1 LSVPAAAPTIT
12 NANSERIEVIHSTEN
27 IIDTYLQALHNAKSR
42 WDCFADV
49 NSLAVP
55 VLIKS
60 IREALSGA
68 KSTGIKLRF
77 VTEITEGNI
86 SQCKEA
92 VTIGEIRH
100 LEGVKGN
107 FAVSDTEYIAISCA
121 AIAASSTTTRN
132 STESQPT
139 TTATAVPHAVYSNVK
154 EDVQQQQYV
163 FEILWNKAIPAEQ
176 KLREIEEGVIHVRT
190 RLLENRDEIIN
201 EIRCL
206 NNNASKLSICSA
218 FGGMQMAYNYLFD
231 SYTKVV
237 EKHRTGKGDGMRWI
251 VNMDNKDS
259 LDLVKTFLN
268 EGIQVRHLKNMPPM
282 NFGISNTEMAVTI
295 EKMEGGNM
303 SQSFLI
309 SNEPL
314 YINHFNSLF
323 DELWKNGIDAE
334 DRIKDIEEGVDTDIE
349 VVPNAA
355 TAHEIYLNLV
365 SHASEEILLIFPTT
379 KAFIRQEK
387 IGIIIALREASKTRN
402 VKVRILMP
410 HADSLSEDKIQ
421 DLIQNRDKN
430 IVIRNIEQTSGTKA
444 TILVVDK
451 IVSLVMELRDD
462 TKETFDEAIGSSTYS
477 HSRAGV
483 LSYVSIFENLWI
495 QTELYQQISESSR
508 RLELANEQL
517 KIHDKMQ
524 QEFIS
529 IASHELRT
537 PVQSILGFASL
548 ANKAQIEPIQA
559 CKGILLEAY
568 RLQQLTN
575 DLLDVS
581 RIESGTSLSYAME
594 KVRVNEIILNI
605 VNAIKISLK
614 QGVSIETGLG
624 PNIGGVGSGGIHDN
638 SDNNKEIEIYADKS
652 RITQAISNIVGN
664 AVKFTDMGTIR
675 VESLVSADKKRV
687 EIKVCDS
694 GNGIAE
700 DILPN
705 LFDKFVTKTPGN
717 ENKRGTGLGLY
728 ITKAII
734 NAHKGEIF
742 AANNKQAVGATFTIV
757 LPSVYSAEKIR

>member
-1 LSVPAAAPTIT
+1 MSVPAAAPTIT

-27 IIDTYLQALHNAKSR
+27 IIDTYLPALHNAKSR

-60 IREALSGA
+60 IREALSRA

-86 SQCKEA
+86 SQCKEV

-268 EGIQVRHLKNMPPM
+268 EGIHVRHLKNMPPM
-282 NFGISNTEMAVTI
+282 NFGISNKEMAVTI

-309 SNEPL
+309 SSEPL

-355 TAHEIYLNLV
+355 TAREIYLNLV
-365 SHASEEILLIFPTT
+365 SHASEEILLILPTT

-387 IGIIIALREASKTRN
+387 IGIIIALREASKKRN

-444 TILVVDK
+444 TILAVDK

-477 HSRAGV
+477 HSKAGV
-483 LSYVSIFENLWI
+483 LSYVAIFENLWI

-568 RLQQLTN
+568 KLQQLTN

-581 RIESGTSLSYAME
+581 RIESGASLSYVME
-594 KVRVNEIILNI
+594 KVRINEIILNI
-605 VNAIKISLK
+605 VNAIRVSLK

-624 PNIGGVGSGGIHDN
+624 ANIGGVGSGGIHDN
-638 SDNNKEIEIYADKS
+638 SDNNKEIEIYADKI
-652 RITQAISNIVGN
+652 RIAQAISNIVGN
-664 AVKFTDMGTIR
+664 AVKFTDRGIIR
-675 VESLVSADKKRV
+675 VESLVSVDKKRV

-734 NAHKGEIF
+734 DAHKGEIF
-742 AANNKQAVGATFTIV
+742 AANNNQTVGATFTIV
-757 LPSVYSAEKIR
+757 LPSV